1 MGIRTSRYRRLTK
14 LGWSDSELPEPKN
27 RKPPLPSFRIRV
39 RIQAR
44 NGDPAWPFSVE
55 LPGIEPDALPGLMP
69 SDQRFRSVS
78 FLFSPARYL
87 RKQIRFLTASKYQK
101 GAKAY
106 APVA

>member
-55 LPGIEPDALPGLMP
+55 LPGIEPVAKIALTWGNAG
-69 SDQRFRSVS
+69 FRY
-78 FLFSPARYL
+78 ARRRESTRNDL
-87 RKQIRFLTASKYQK
+87 RIRERC
-101 GAKAY
+101 
-106 APVA
+106 